1 MRGESAGTS
10 SDAVVQGSPI
20 SLTQPRL
27 LLLQL
32 DLRLLLLQLDLRLLP
47 LWVDPP
53 VRQQGQGPLG
63 GVELC

>member
-32 DLRLLLLQLDLRLLP
+32 DLRLLP

>member
-32 DLRLLLLQLDLRLLP
+32 DLRLLP

-63 GVELC
+63 GVALC